1 MLEKNKKKVYNMQYS
16 GHFQLFGLAAGATQ
30 AQKIKNVGNCFS
42 LPAIIKLLDS
52 KINEI
57 FKKVF
62 FVKNKKMSI

>member
-1 MLEKNKKKVYNMQYS
+1 MHTTCNMRPFALFSPDARANALKKRAN
-16 GHFQLFGLAAGATQ
+16 GAYY
-30 AQKIKNVGNCFS
+30 CS